1 MAYTVKVFLKSGDFS
16 QEFADQHHNG
26 EETAENVRFEW
37 EDEFRINGTI
47 AKVEVL
53 RDQVFPLAGEQGDG
67 TAFSYDIPAVT
78 VFEFHSEQGITPVVV
93 SEKALDEYTLDNAK
107 RVLEVYLN
115 DEEVVE
121 NPVAGSYIVL
131 SDFPSGLRG

>member
-16 QEFADQHHNG
+16 REFADTHHNG

-47 AKVEVL
+47 SKVEVL
-53 RDQVFPLAGEQGDG
+53 RDQVFSLAGEHGDG
-67 TAFSYDIPAVT
+67 TAFSHDIQSVT
-78 VFEFHSEQGITPVVV
+78 VFEFHSEEGATPVVV
-93 SEKALDEYTLDNAK
+93 SERALDEYTLDNAK

-115 DEEVVE
+115 DDEVVE
-121 NPVAGSYIVL
+121 NPVAGLYIAL
-131 SDFPSGLRG
+131 SDFPSELRG